1 MIRNGWSTRTEI
13 DDWYEKTRDTWGNA
27 LNRVAAIHGNV
38 EAIVYKDRRITF
50 EQLKRY
56 VDGFANG
63 LMALGIKAGDNVGL
77 WMTNCPEWVIS
88 QFAIYKIGARMV
100 AINTRYRPNELEYVL
115 KQSDCI
121 ALIMNDVFMERTN
134 AVDMLMRIVPGMER
148 NGNVP
153 EDTKDAIKLK
163 RIVCLSRTGKKYAGT
178 SDFNEVLETGENHRS
193 GSALKKA
200 EALVSPSDVMSIQ
213 YTSGTTGFP
222 KGVMCTHRSNMASF
236 FCAGVGVGYR
246 NGKDRMIVALPLF
259 TNAGALGCSAT
270 SILFGVTMVVLEQ
283 YDPEECIKIIEK
295 EKVTIGIGSDN
306 MYINIMNNKSFSKH
320 DLSSLRGGIMAG
332 GHNPVEVIKEV
343 MAIVPEITMVY
354 GLTENSGLGSM
365 VLYDDPI
372 EKRLRTSGRPMPY
385 TRIGIMDTGTRNIL
399 GENENG
405 EICTKDF
412 LPNSSVMTG
421 YYKKE
426 TETRE
431 AIDEDGWLHTGD
443 LGLLDE
449 DGYLIVTGR
458 LKDMF
463 TSGGNNVYPAEIENY
478 LHTHPLVKQAAVV
491 GIPDEV
497 KGGIPMAYVILKEN
511 SKLDSDEVID
521 YCRNNI
527 ASYKVPKY
535 VEFVSELPL
544 TSSGKVQKVELKEMA
559 IKQFGLEEISNKRRM

>member
-1 MIRNGWSTRTEI
+1 MIRNAWRTRTEI

-27 LNRVAAIHGNV
+27 LNRAADIHGTV
-38 EAIVYKDRRITF
+38 EAIVYKNRRITF
-50 EQLKRY
+50 GQLRRY
-56 VDGFANG
+56 VDNFARG

-77 WMTNCPEWVIS
+77 WMTNCPEWVIA

-100 AINTRYRPNELEYVL
+100 AINTRYRLNELEYVL
-115 KQSDCI
+115 KQSDCTS
-121 ALIMNDVFMERTN
+121 LIMNDVFMEKTN
-134 AVDMLMRIVPGMER
+134 AVDMIMQIVPGMEQNR
-148 NGNVP
+148 KIS
-153 EDTKDAIKLK
+153 EDSEFAIKLK
-163 RIVCLSRTGKKYAGT
+163 YIVCLSRIGKKYPGT
-178 SDFNEVLETGENHRS
+178 FDFNEVLETGEYYRS
-193 GSALKKA
+193 DSALEKMGA
-200 EALVSPSDVMSIQ
+200 QVSPSDVMSIQ

-246 NGKDRMIVALPLF
+246 NGKDRMIVALPFF

-270 SILFGVTMVVLEQ
+270 SILFGLTMVVLEQ
-283 YDPEECIKIIEK
+283 YDPEECIKVIEK

-306 MYINIMNNKSFSKH
+306 MYINIMNNASFLKH

-343 MAIVPEITMVY
+343 MTIVPEITMVY

-372 EKRLRTSGRPMPY
+372 DKRLRTSGRPMPY
-385 TRIGIMDTGTRNIL
+385 TRIGIMEIGKKNIL
-399 GENENG
+399 GQNENG
-405 EICTKDF
+405 EICTRDF

-426 TETRE
+426 METRE
-431 AIDEDGWLHTGD
+431 TIDEDGWLHTGD
-443 LGLLDE
+443 IGLLDE

-458 LKDMF
+458 IKDMF

-497 KGGIPMAYVILKEN
+497 KGGIPMAYIILKDN
-511 SKLDSDEVID
+511 SKLDSNEIIA
-521 YCRNNI
+521 YCKNNI
-527 ASYKVPKY
+527 ASYKVPRY
-535 VEFVSELPL
+535 VEFVSGLPL
-544 TSSGKVQKVELKEMA
+544 TSSGKVQKVELKERA
-559 IKQFGLEEISNKRRM
+559 IKQLGLEEISKKRRM

>member
-1 MIRNGWSTRTEI
+1 MIPNAWSMRTGI
-13 DDWYEKTRDTWGNA
+13 DDWYEKTRNTWGNA
-27 LNRVAAIHGNV
+27 LNRAAADHSNV
-38 EAIVYKDRRITF
+38 EAIVYKNRRITF
-50 EQLKRY
+50 GQLRRY
-56 VDGFANG
+56 VDSFANG

-77 WMTNCPEWVIS
+77 WMTNCPEWVVS

-100 AINTRYRPNELEYVL
+100 AINTRYRLSELEYVL
-115 KQSDCI
+115 KQSDCT
-121 ALIMNDVFMERTN
+121 ALIMNDVFLEKTN
-134 AVDMLMRIVPGMER
+134 AVDMIMQIVPGIEQNR
-148 NGNVP
+148 KLSKDT
-153 EDTKDAIKLK
+153 EDVIEPKHVVI
-163 RIVCLSRTGKKYAGT
+163 LSRIGKKYAGT
-178 SDFNEVLETGENHRS
+178 FDFNEVLETGDHHGSE
-193 GSALKKA
+193 SALIKT
-200 EALVSPSDVMSIQ
+200 EAQVSPTDIMSIQ

-246 NGKDRMIVALPLF
+246 NGKDRMIVALPFF

-306 MYINIMNNKSFSKH
+306 MYINIMNNENFSKH

-372 EKRLRTSGRPMPY
+372 DKRLRTSGRPMPY
-385 TRIGIMDTGTRNIL
+385 TRIGIMDDGTRNIL
-399 GENENG
+399 GQNENG
-405 EICTKDF
+405 EICTRDI
-412 LPNSSVMTG
+412 LPNSSVMAG

-426 TETRE
+426 KETRE
-431 AIDEDGWLHTGD
+431 AIDKDGWLHTGD

-478 LHTHPLVKQAAVV
+478 LHTHPLVKQVAVV

-511 SKLDSDEVID
+511 SKIGSDEIIA
-521 YCRNNI
+521 YCMNNI

-544 TSSGKVQKVELKEMA
+544 TSSGKVQKVELKERA
-559 IKQFGLEEISNKRRM
+559 IKQFGLEEIGKKRKM